1 VKEFLRLKLQNKKD
15 KIEKMI
21 DLKQYGYIETEKP
34 DDGLAPACITAV
46 HRERY
51 ELISGQG
58 TGHGKLKTSVYYGR
72 ELHPFPTVGDF
83 VLIKEVEGGDC
94 QIVKTLPRKSYF
106 SRLDP
111 DPSGF
116 REQAIAANFD
126 TVFIMQSLNQN
137 FNLRRIER
145 YLTLTWQSGA
155 TPVIILTKAD
165 LALDPR
171 QQVSEVEMIAA
182 GVDIMVTSS
191 KTGVGL
197 KQLEKYLQPGKICVF
212 LGSSGVGKSSLL
224 NALMGEDVMA
234 VKEIREDDA
243 RGRHT
248 TTHRQLFTLP
258 CGTHI
263 IDTPGMREL
272 GMWETGDGIQSAVSD
287 VFADIEEHLGTC
299 KFSDCKHENEPGC
312 AIAAAIERGEI
323 EHGRWDSYQ
332 KLQREALYAENKL
345 KALRMK
351 SAKNQEVAMF
361 TRKLKT
367 KKAEW

>member
-1 VKEFLRLKLQNKKD
+1 
-15 KIEKMI
+15 MI
-21 DLKQYGYIETEKP
+21 DLKQYGYTETDKP
-34 DDGLAPACITAV
+34 DDGLTPACVTAV

-51 ELISGQG
+51 ELISSQG
-58 TGHGKLKTSVYYGR
+58 ARHGKLKTSVYYSR
-72 ELHPFPTVGDF
+72 ESHPFPTVGDF
-83 VLIKEVEGGDC
+83 VLIKDVVGGDC

-111 DPSGF
+111 DPGGF

-137 FNLRRIER
+137 FNLRRLER

-155 TPVIILTKAD
+155 TPVIILTKVD
-165 LALDPR
+165 LVNDP
-171 QQVSEVEMIAA
+171 QQQINEVERIAA
-182 GVDIMVTSS
+182 GVDIVVTSS
-191 KTGVGL
+191 KTGTGL
-197 KQLEKYLQPGKICVF
+197 EELDKYLQPGKTCVF

-224 NALMGEDVMA
+224 NALMGEDVMV

-258 CGTHI
+258 SGTHI

-272 GMWETGDGIQSAVSD
+272 GMWEKGDGIQSAVSE
-287 VFADIEEHLGTC
+287 VFSDIEEHLGTC
-299 KFSDCKHENEPGC
+299 KFSDCKHEHEPGC

-323 EHGRWDSYQ
+323 EQGRWDSYQ

-345 KALRMK
+345 KAMREK
-351 SAKNQEVAMF
+351 SARNQDIAAF
-361 TRKLKT
+361 SRRLKT
-367 KKAEW
+367 KKEVW